1 MQPFTD
7 VDGLR
12 LIMVQIK
19 EYYFANHKDEK
30 FAFK

>member
-1 MQPFTD
+1 MLPFTD

-12 LIMVQIK
+12 LVMVQIK
-19 EYYFANHKDEK
+19 EYYLSNHEDEK